1 MALWKRPRLM
11 LILLLGVILLFGC
24 AASTGNSNLA
34 EAPEIPNALTAP
46 GQQTTPAPEPKLPRD
61 LPNAFSQLIP
71 FDGIYPIYD
80 PFFVP
85 GQEAPYADDELILG
99 VAWGGEAK
107 AYPISVL
114 RFREMV
120 DDELAGIPTL
130 VTY

>member
-1 MALWKRPRLM
+1 MLTWKKPRWM
-11 LILLLGVILLFGC
+11 LILFLGVILLLGC
-24 AASTGNSNLA
+24 AASQRNSRLA
-34 EAPEIPNALTAP
+34 AEPEIPQAFFVP
-46 GQQTTPAPEPKLPRD
+46 GQQSTPAPEPKLPRD

-71 FDGIYPIYD
+71 FDGIYPIYE
-80 PFFVP
+80 PVFIS
-85 GQEAPYADDELILG
+85 GQEAPYADEELILG
-99 VAWGGEAK
+99 IAWDGVAK